1 MKFIARINGLD
12 ENEVPIVVESDV
24 FEAIDEMTAAV
35 LAELSFK
42 AKYKNK
48 FTISTIVIQEWKKYK
63 IFNPIFSEDFKPYAV
78 SDERMKDLLD
88 IHWDWY

>member
-24 FEAIDEMTAAV
+24 FEAKDDMTAAV

-42 AKYKNK
+42 AKYRNK
-48 FTISTIVIQEWKKYK
+48 FAITTIMIQEWKKYR
-63 IFNPIFSEDFKPYAV
+63 IFNPIYAKDFMPYAP
-78 SDERMKDLLD
+78 DEYIKDLLE